1 MTTEIYDAKR
11 VMDAAFHVVK
21 KITFAQMEIVRA
33 PELSVL
39 PARDKQVLEGLYAI
53 ARRMN
58 TVLETE
64 TDPVEIRRQAAAGVA
79 AAMYISGRD

>member
-11 VMDAAFHVVK
+11 AMDAAFHQVK

-33 PELSVL
+33 PELSSL

-53 ARRMN
+53 AGRMN
-58 TVLETE
+58 KALESE
-64 TDPVEIRRQAAAGVA
+64 TDPAEIRRQAAAGLA
-79 AAMYISGRD
+79 AAQYITGRD